1 MVETENIKVC
11 IVGAGPAGLSAALF
25 LSKAGIPCVLFEKS
39 VFPRDKICGDALSG
53 KVLSVLKK
61 YDPDLIPQLNAQPFT
76 TGSDG
81 VAFFAPNG
89 KSLRVPF
96 KGSTTKLHH
105 PGYTAKRIHFDNF
118 LAEQVRKQA
127 NIDFREN
134 SEVGGIIH
142 TDKGVIVQ
150 DKQGNQL
157 LRSELIILGNG
168 AHSAFAKKAGITVE
182 HKHYSAGIRQ
192 YFKHVKGLDP
202 ENFIELHFLKD
213 LLPGYFWIFPLS
225 EHEANVGLGI
235 RSDVVSKKKLNL
247 KKIFEDIIANHP
259 AIKDRFRNAV
269 PTSKVE
275 GYGLP
280 LGSKKRVISGDRF
293 MLCGDAAS
301 LIDPF
306 TGEGISN
313 AMISGMYAAA
323 QAEKCLAENNF
334 SVEYM
339 NTYDAEVYRRLGKE
353 LELSAKMQQ
362 LVNYPWLF
370 NFVVNKATSNK
381 ELQSLIS
388 SMFDDID
395 LRKKFKNPMFY
406 LRLLR

>member
-1 MVETENIKVC
+1 MAETENTKVC
-11 IVGAGPAGLSAALF
+11 IIGAGPAGMSAALF
-25 LSKAGIPCVLFEKS
+25 LSKAGIPCVLLEKA
-39 VFPRDKICGDALSG
+39 VFPRDKVCGDALSG

-61 YDPDLIPQLNAQPFT
+61 YNPDLVPILDNQPYT

-96 KGSTTKLHH
+96 KSSSKFLHH

-118 LAEQVRKQA
+118 LAEEVRKQS
-127 NIDFREN
+127 NIDFREGID
-134 SEVGGIIH
+134 VGEIVHSDNKVLVYDKKGNLILH
-142 TDKGVIVQ
+142 TE
-150 DKQGNQL
+150 L
-157 LRSELIILGNG
+157 LILGNG
-168 AHSAFAKKAGITVE
+168 AHSAFAKKAGIEVE

-192 YFKHVKGLDP
+192 YFSNVDGLDH
-202 ENFIELHFLKD
+202 ENFIELHFLKGV
-213 LLPGYFWIFPLS
+213 LPGYFWVFPLS
-225 EHEANVGLGI
+225 ENEANVGLGI

-259 AIKDRFRNAV
+259 AIKNRFKNAV
-269 PTSKVE
+269 SVGKVA

-313 AMISGMYAAA
+313 AMISGMFAAA
-323 QAEKCLAENNF
+323 QAEKCLANNNF
-334 SVEYM
+334 SAEYM
-339 NTYDAEVYRRLGKE
+339 KSYDTEVYRRLGKE
-353 LELSAKMQQ
+353 LELSTKMQQ
-362 LVNYPWLF
+362 LINYPFLF

-395 LRKKFKNPMFY
+395 LRKKFKNPLFY
-406 LRLLR
+406 LKLLR

>member
-1 MVETENIKVC
+1 MVETENTKVC
-11 IVGAGPAGLSAALF
+11 IIGAGPAGMSAALF
-25 LSKAGIPCVLFEKS
+25 LSKAGIPCVLLEKA
-39 VFPRDKICGDALSG
+39 VFPRDKVCGDALSG

-61 YDPDLIPQLNAQPFT
+61 YNPDLVPILDNQPYT

-96 KGSTTKLHH
+96 KSSSKLLHH

-118 LAEQVRKQA
+118 LAEEVRKQS
-127 NIDFREN
+127 NIDFREGID
-134 SEVGGIIH
+134 VGEIVHSDNKVLVYDKKGDLVLH
-142 TDKGVIVQ
+142 TK
-150 DKQGNQL
+150 L
-157 LRSELIILGNG
+157 AILGNG
-168 AHSAFAKKAGITVE
+168 AHSAFAKKAGIDVE
-182 HKHYSAGIRQ
+182 YKHYSAGIRQ
-192 YFKHVKGLDP
+192 YFSNVDGLDH
-202 ENFIELHFLKD
+202 ENFIELHFLKGV
-213 LLPGYFWIFPLS
+213 LPGYFWVFPLS
-225 EHEANVGLGI
+225 ENEANVGLGI

-247 KKIFEDIIANHP
+247 KNIFEDIIANHP
-259 AIKDRFRNAV
+259 AIKNRFANAV
-269 PTSKVE
+269 PIGKVA

-313 AMISGMYAAA
+313 AMISGMFAAA
-323 QAEKCLAENNF
+323 QVEKCLTSSNF
-334 SVEYM
+334 SAEYM
-339 NTYDAEVYRRLGKE
+339 KSYDAEVYRRLGKE
-353 LELSAKMQQ
+353 LELSTKMQQ
-362 LVNYPWLF
+362 LINYPFLF

-395 LRKKFKNPMFY
+395 LRKKFKNPLFY
-406 LRLLR
+406 LKLLR